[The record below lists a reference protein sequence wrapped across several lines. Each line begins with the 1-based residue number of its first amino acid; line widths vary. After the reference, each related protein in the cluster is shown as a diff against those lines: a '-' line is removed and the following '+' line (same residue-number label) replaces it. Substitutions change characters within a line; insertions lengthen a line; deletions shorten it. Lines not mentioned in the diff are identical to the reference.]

1 MRLFTRRVVQVG
13 RVARLLC
20 AAAVVT
26 FVVARPPGALACPE
40 DDDGDGVCNA
50 LDNCPADPN
59 ADQADFDG
67 DLAGDACDAR
77 DAELNPTRLTLKRD
91 ASDGNDSSSI
101 KGKGDFLLAPPVDVL
116 SAAAGIAV
124 RVRDTMATDR
134 LQTWAPADCVEQAA
148 PTRIVCLSPDRTA
161 KITLRAIKATPTV
174 VKFVLT
180 LKRIALAG
188 PFDAPVEMTVTNGAF
203 DRFGVI
209 TDCRVSDKAL
219 VCREF

>member
-1 MRLFTRRVVQVG
+1 MRLFTRRVPQISSI
-13 RVARLLC
+13 ARLLC
-20 AAAVVT
+20 AAAVVLL
-26 FVVARPPGALACPE
+26 FVARPPGVLACPE

-67 DLAGDACDAR
+67 DLA
-77 DAELNPTRLTLKRD
+77 LKRD
-91 ASDGNDSSSI
+91 SSEGNDSSSI

-116 SAAAGIAV
+116 TAANGIAV
-124 RVRDTMATDR
+124 RVRDTMTTNR

-148 PTRIVCLSPDRTA
+148 PTKIVCLSPDRTA

-180 LKRIALAG
+180 LKRTALAG